1 MSFFKK
7 LGSSVVHIAKKTG
20 SGISHTFKKAGK
32 NIAKGL
38 GSLAGGVGGAEIGG
52 AIAGLL
58 GPEAIPVGMLIGGL
72 QGKELG
78 KEGAGV
84 AYKSLEKQRPQ
95 GNQQFISQ
103 EHFKEQA
110 VKQVCKEDECLF
122 QTANILDNQLE
133 LEKMGEDKDRLT
145 LLRNPDHQKRKW
157 ICLFSRGLCPPT
169 TPLLDKPFSKV

>member
-1 MSFFKK
+1 MKNKIYNKCIMSFFKK

-20 SGISHTFKKAGK
+20 SGISHTFKKAGN
-32 NIAKGL
+32 NIARNL

-72 QGKELG
+72 AGKELG

-95 GNQQFISQ
+95 GKPAVHITGAFQGTGGKTGMRPSNPSRVAIPDSKYFRGPVRVGENGGGQRQTNPIEKARPPERKLDMFVSQ
-103 EHFKEQA
+103 
-110 VKQVCKEDECLF
+110 
-122 QTANILDNQLE
+122 
-133 LEKMGEDKDRLT
+133 
-145 LLRNPDHQKRKW
+145 
-157 ICLFSRGLCPPT
+157 
-169 TPLLDKPFSKV
+169 

>member
-7 LGSSVVHIAKKTG
+7 IGHSIAHIGRKTG

-32 NIAKGL
+32 NIARGL

-52 AIAGLL
+52 AVAGLL

-72 QGKELG
+72 AGKELG

-95 GNQQFISQ
+95 G
-103 EHFKEQA
+103 KPA
-110 VKQVCKEDECLF
+110 VHIAGAF
-122 QTANILDNQLE
+122 QGPGGKTGMRGHMSIPDSKYFRGPVRVGENGGGQRQTNPI
-133 LEKMGEDKDRLT
+133 EKARPSEKKMDM
-145 LLRNPDHQKRKW
+145 
-157 ICLFSRGLCPPT
+157 F
-169 TPLLDKPFSKV
+169 V

>member
-32 NIAKGL
+32 NIARGV
-38 GSLAGGVGGAEIGG
+38 GTLAGGVGGAEIGG

-58 GPEAIPVGMLIGGL
+58 GPEAIPVGMLLGGL
-72 QGKELG
+72 AGKELG
-78 KEGAGV
+78 KEGAGI

-95 GNQQFISQ
+95 GTQQFISQ

-110 VKQVCKEDECLF
+110 VKQTKEDECLF
-122 QTANILDNQLE
+122 QTANILDNHQDWE
-133 LEKMGEDKDRLT
+133 WTEQDKDRQT
-145 LLRNPDHQKRKW
+145 QLRNPDHQKRKW
-157 ICLFSRGLCPPT
+157 ICLCS
-169 TPLLDKPFSKV
+169 

>member
-7 LGSSVVHIAKKTG
+7 IGHTFANIGRKTG
-20 SGISHTFKKAGK
+20 SGISHTFKKAGN
-32 NIAKGL
+32 NIARNL

-72 QGKELG
+72 AGKELG

-95 GNQQFISQ
+95 GTP
-103 EHFKEQA
+103 A
-110 VKQVCKEDECLF
+110 VHIAGAF
-122 QTANILDNQLE
+122 QGTGGKTDQRGRMSIPDSKYFRQPVRVGENGGGQRQTNPI
-133 LEKMGEDKDRLT
+133 EK
-145 LLRNPDHQKRKW
+145 
-157 ICLFSRGLCPPT
+157 SRPPEKKM
-169 TPLLDKPFSKV
+169 DMFV